1 MNAKEILAKL
11 AKIDDMEAENGMNI
25 QEAKVEQGTL
35 GDEEVLLD
43 KISTVGIVVRGKTYN
58 TEGIPKGKD
67 ITFSFVSKGPYT
79 ASFKAPLE
87 TEGNTE
93 EIAKECAEI
102 LRKHFETAEDEIVA
116 LLNEKG
122 FTFNNP
128 GNNNQELL

>member
-1 MNAKEILAKL
+1 
-11 AKIDDMEAENGMNI
+11 MEAENGMNI
-25 QEAKVEQGTL
+25 QESEEVNEAKVEQGTL

-102 LRKHFETAEDEIVA
+102 LRKHLEPAEDEILA

-128 GNNNQELL
+128 GNNDQELL

>member
-1 MNAKEILAKL
+1 MDIKELIAQY
-11 AKIDDMEAENGMNI
+11 DDMEAENGMNI
-25 QEAKVEQGTL
+25 QEAKVEEGTL
-35 GDEEVLLD
+35 GDVEVLLD

-58 TEGIPKGKD
+58 NEKLPKGKD
-67 ITFSFVSKGPYT
+67 ITFSFVSEGPYT

-102 LRKHFETAEDEIVA
+102 LRKHFEPAEDEIVA

-128 GNNNQELL
+128 GNNDQELS

>member
-1 MNAKEILAKL
+1 MDIKELIAQF
-11 AKIDDMEAENGMNI
+11 DDMESENGMNI

-35 GDEEVLLD
+35 GDAEVLLD

-58 TEGIPKGKD
+58 SENLPKSKD

-128 GNNNQELL
+128 GNNDQELL